1 MNIDGNIS
9 KKIWFGVTAVI
20 FVYTA
25 VLTVRNLITVIKVEH
40 RIGRLEDQ
48 RDHFR
53 ARIEEDS
60 TMLKRLDYDEY
71 LEQYAREKF
80 HMQRPKEYIYIM
92 ED

>member
-1 MNIDGNIS
+1 MDRKVS
-9 KKIWFGVTAVI
+9 RKIWLGITAVI

-48 RDHFR
+48 QEMFR
-53 ARIEEDS
+53 QRIEQDS
-60 TMLKRLDYDEY
+60 TILERLKYDEY

-80 HMQRPKEYIYIM
+80 HMQRSDEHVYIM